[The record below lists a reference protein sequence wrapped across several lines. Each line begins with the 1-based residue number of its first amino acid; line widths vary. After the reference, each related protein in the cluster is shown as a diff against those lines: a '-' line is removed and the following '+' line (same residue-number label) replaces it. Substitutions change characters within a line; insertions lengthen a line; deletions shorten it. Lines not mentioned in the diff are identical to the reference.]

1 MAKKKSKYLS
11 GRRIDPRPI
20 TGGEAL
26 ADLVDETFLAY
37 NAARLRE
44 ACQLFTQKMLEPDV
58 TVGLS
63 ITGALTPAGLGIS
76 ALIPLMRAGFVD
88 WVITTGANL
97 YHDTHF
103 GIGLS
108 LHQGS
113 AAVSDITLRGEEVVR
128 IYDIFFDY
136 SVLLDT
142 DAFFR
147 RVIEGEEFQRPMS
160 TAEFHNLCG
169 KYVLERARA
178 LGLENKSFLA
188 AAYELGV
195 PLYTSSPGDSSIGMN
210 VAAKALQ
217 GNRLAFDPSA
227 DVNET
232 ASIVL
237 AAKRGAI
244 HGRGD
249 RGKKHGGKSAVFILG
264 GGSPKNFMLQT
275 EPQIQEVLGIDER
288 GHDYFLQV
296 TDARPDTGGLCVAE
310 GTCIDIPRDLSRFPD
325 GVPIEAMVG
334 KSGFYAYSYDHEQKK
349 IVLSEVEKV
358 WRTGEQEV
366 WRLRFGWYTGTRK
379 EKYKEAELQATP
391 DHLVMLSNGSYKP
404 LRVLKPGEGLKAFNA
419 SYSVH
424 GYRQI
429 GLGVGKAIPEHR
441 YLLEFVLGRK
451 LEPHEVAHHLDHN
464 HLNNNLD
471 NLAPEH
477 YRTHAANHRK
487 LEWQKKTAEER
498 RLWSD
503 LNRERMKP
511 EIAQRMSRKFWD
523 SLSPEELAE
532 YKEKKRQ
539 EALNNDPAVRQYR
552 RQRAREWF
560 GQLPESEQE
569 RRREETRRQTLERF
583 KNFSAEEREAW
594 CEKFRLEE
602 NGRFKHEIDE
612 ERVRAALVE
621 SGGRIYEAC
630 EILQIDWRTLD
641 RRLKMYGIT
650 RGEIRERYADNH
662 KVICVE
668 PTGIVLPVYDMTV
681 KRTRNFVANGIVVH
695 NSGATPG
702 EAVSWG
708 KVDPDRLPD
717 AVVCY
722 VDSTIALP
730 IITAYALARREP
742 REPKRLYERRA
753 ELTDL
758 LRDEYGKS
766 KRR

>member
-1 MAKKKSKYLS
+1 MPKKKSRHLS
-11 GRRIDPRPI
+11 GRRIDPKPI
-20 TGGEAL
+20 TGDAPL
-26 ADLVDETFLAY
+26 AELIDETFLAY

-88 WVITTGANL
+88 WIITTGANL

-108 LHQGS
+108 LHQGNH
-113 AAVSDITLRGEEVVR
+113 AVSDVVLRQEEVVR

-142 DAFFR
+142 DSFFR
-147 RVIEGEEFQRPMS
+147 RMMEGEEFQRPMS

-169 KYVLERARA
+169 KYVLERERK

-217 GNRLAFDPSA
+217 GGKLAFDPSL

-232 ASIVL
+232 AAIVL

-296 TDARPDTGGLCVAE
+296 TDARPDTGGL
-310 GTCIDIPRDLSRFPD
+310 
-325 GVPIEAMVG
+325 
-334 KSGFYAYSYDHEQKK
+334 
-349 IVLSEVEKV
+349 
-358 WRTGEQEV
+358 
-366 WRLRFGWYTGTRK
+366 
-379 EKYKEAELQATP
+379 
-391 DHLVMLSNGSYKP
+391 
-404 LRVLKPGEGLKAFNA
+404 
-419 SYSVH
+419 
-424 GYRQI
+424 
-429 GLGVGKAIPEHR
+429 
-441 YLLEFVLGRK
+441 
-451 LEPHEVAHHLDHN
+451 
-464 HLNNNLD
+464 
-471 NLAPEH
+471 
-477 YRTHAANHRK
+477 
-487 LEWQKKTAEER
+487 
-498 RLWSD
+498 
-503 LNRERMKP
+503 
-511 EIAQRMSRKFWD
+511 
-523 SLSPEELAE
+523 
-532 YKEKKRQ
+532 
-539 EALNNDPAVRQYR
+539 
-552 RQRAREWF
+552 
-560 GQLPESEQE
+560 
-569 RRREETRRQTLERF
+569 
-583 KNFSAEEREAW
+583 
-594 CEKFRLEE
+594 
-602 NGRFKHEIDE
+602 
-612 ERVRAALVE
+612 
-621 SGGRIYEAC
+621 
-630 EILQIDWRTLD
+630 
-641 RRLKMYGIT
+641 
-650 RGEIRERYADNH
+650 
-662 KVICVE
+662 
-668 PTGIVLPVYDMTV
+668 
-681 KRTRNFVANGIVVH
+681 
-695 NSGATPG
+695 SGATPG

-730 IITAYALARREP
+730 LITAYALARHEP
-742 REPKRLYERRA
+742 RELKRLYDR
-753 ELTDL
+753 
-758 LRDEYGKS
+758 RDELLELLKSEYSRS